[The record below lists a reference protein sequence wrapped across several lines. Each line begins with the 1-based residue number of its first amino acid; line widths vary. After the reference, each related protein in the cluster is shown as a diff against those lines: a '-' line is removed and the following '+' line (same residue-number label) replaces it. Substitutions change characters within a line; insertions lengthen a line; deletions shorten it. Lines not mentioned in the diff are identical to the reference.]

1 MKRTSLFA
9 KVGLIAAIVLS
20 CDITNFFS
28 SNIAQS
34 QTFDFPI
41 DSNPPKLPQPPIV
54 FPPDGRFCDR
64 LTNSICS
71 GTPNRPIDII
81 IRKIDDQET
90 QAICGYAGICPS
102 TPTIDFE
109 SIQKEIQSSEQATG
123 SPTALIYLDTFDNH
137 VEIII
142 VPSSGKEIR
151 KSVPLQDIG
160 QKQSFLKEV
169 SKIAANGDKP
179 NLLMATVQDLLDSLQ
194 DSTSLDYLQPA
205 QKLYNWLIRPI
216 DQDLQAANIKTLIF
230 VMNGP
235 LRAIP
240 IGVLH
245 DGKQFLVQKYATA
258 TVPSMGLANL
268 QIPDR
273 RNSKIL
279 VMGLTQAKQGFS
291 ALPNVGVE
299 TNVIT
304 SKLLPDGG
312 DLFLDDK
319 FTIEILKN
327 QQNKKDYGIVHI
339 ASHAQFLSNTSKGA
353 FIQFWNQT
361 LSLDDLRTLRSG
373 KERIDMLTLSACQ
386 TAVGKNLG
394 LSGTA
399 LIYGAN
405 SVLASLWSVSDAGT
419 TPLMLSFYNYYPKA
433 KSKAIAIQQ
442 AQLDLLEGR
451 VRIESDQI
459 KGISNLPSISLSQT
473 TGDIDLKHPYFWAS
487 FILVGNWL

>member
-1 MKRTSLFA
+1 MTFSFPPPPPPP
-9 KVGLIAAIVLS
+9 VLTIPSNPSNPNPPVFKPS
-20 CDITNFFS
+20 CDELLGGVFCNSTELPPPEIIVNITQVDRERTNTACAYSGTCNSSIPTVSFS
-28 SNIAQS
+28 SIQEDVQTASKITDSQS
-34 QTFDFPI
+34 WVIYPIIFDDHLELFVI
-41 DSNPPKLPQPPIV
+41 PP
-54 FPPDGRFCDR
+54 
-64 LTNSICS
+64 
-71 GTPNRPIDII
+71 
-81 IRKIDDQET
+81 
-90 QAICGYAGICPS
+90 
-102 TPTIDFE
+102 
-109 SIQKEIQSSEQATG
+109 
-123 SPTALIYLDTFDNH
+123 
-137 VEIII
+137 
-142 VPSSGKEIR
+142 SGKEIHKVIPHIKR
-151 KSVPLQDIG
+151 EELT
-160 QKQSFLKEV
+160 
-169 SKIAANGDKP
+169 
-179 NLLMATVQDLLDSLQ
+179 ATVQTFMDAIRDPS
-194 DSTSLDYLQPA
+194 SNDYLEPS
-205 QKLYNWLIRPI
+205 QKLYNWIIRPL
-216 DQDLQAANIKTLIF
+216 DTDLKSAKVKTLIF
-230 VMNGP
+230 VMDGA

-240 IGVLH
+240 IGALH

-268 QIPDR
+268 KIPDR

-319 FTIEILKN
+319 FTIETLKN
-327 QQNKKDYGIVHI
+327 QQNKKEYGIVHI

-394 LSGTA
+394 LGGTA

-451 VRIESDQI
+451 VKIEGGKI
-459 KGISNLPSISLSQT
+459 KGIGNLPAISLSQVS
-473 TGDIDLKHPYFWAS
+473 GDINLKHPYFWAS